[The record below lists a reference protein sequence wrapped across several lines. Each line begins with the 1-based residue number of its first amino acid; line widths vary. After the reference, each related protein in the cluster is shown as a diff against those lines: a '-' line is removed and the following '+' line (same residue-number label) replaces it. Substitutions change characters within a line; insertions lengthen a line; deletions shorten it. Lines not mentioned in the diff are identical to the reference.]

1 MHVYIVG
8 KRVNHLNFFKSLI
21 GFLYIFIIAYL
32 WYFIIST
39 NQMHLVWNMK
49 AIFWDFS
56 KEIHL
61 YIHESKP
68 SWILLISVSKLHEA
82 FTIQCSIAVWNH
94 YMNNN
99 ARSAKMS
106 LNIKALKKFN
116 VIFRYIQFH
125 CANPNLKK
133 KSYSPCTEFITL

>member
-1 MHVYIVG
+1 MIFYNINKSNASCMKHESYIL
-8 KRVNHLNFFKSLI
+8 RFFKGNSSV
-21 GFLYIFIIAYL
+21 Y
-32 WYFIIST
+32 
-39 NQMHLVWNMK
+39 
-49 AIFWDFS
+49 
-56 KEIHL
+56 
-61 YIHESKP
+61 
-68 SWILLISVSKLHEA
+68 SWVKTKLNISVSKLHEA

-133 KSYSPCTEFITL
+133 KILFALYRIHNFIDRHYSEWSMNAQNKQYKFFIKLM